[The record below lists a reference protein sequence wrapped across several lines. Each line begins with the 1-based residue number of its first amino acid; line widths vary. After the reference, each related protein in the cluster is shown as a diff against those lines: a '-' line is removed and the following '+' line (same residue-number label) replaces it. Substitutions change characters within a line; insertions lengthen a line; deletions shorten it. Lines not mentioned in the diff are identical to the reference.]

1 MESDWCRRYRKKT
14 KSEVA
19 EKKKLCENDRRS
31 TLESLQQ
38 TWEENNQFAKIV
50 AAADNAKEKE
60 KNHKAIISNTF

>member
-19 EKKKLCENDRRS
+19 ETKLWENDRRS

>member
-1 MESDWCRRYRKKT
+1 MSKIQKENKVGGSKKN
-14 KSEVA
+14 
-19 EKKKLCENDRRS
+19 LWENDRRS

>member
-1 MESDWCRRYRKKT
+1 MSKIQKENKVWGS
-14 KSEVA
+14 
-19 EKKKLCENDRRS
+19 KKKLWENDRRS

>member
-19 EKKKLCENDRRS
+19 EKKLWENDRRS

>member
-1 MESDWCRRYRKKT
+1 MSKIQKENKVWGS
-14 KSEVA
+14 
-19 EKKKLCENDRRS
+19 KKKNWENDRRS

>member
-19 EKKKLCENDRRS
+19 KKNLCENDRRS

-50 AAADNAKEKE
+50 AAAGNAKEKE

>member
-1 MESDWCRRYRKKT
+1 MSKIQKENKVWGSR
-14 KSEVA
+14 
-19 EKKKLCENDRRS
+19 KKKLWENDRRS

>member
-1 MESDWCRRYRKKT
+1 MSKIQTENKVGGSKKN
-14 KSEVA
+14 
-19 EKKKLCENDRRS
+19 LWENDRRS